1 MATKTRV
8 PSKLIW
14 ATEDIVA
21 EVNRGERVWSKALD
35 RVRSRFPDPALFV
48 ALAELRDIL
57 AAIRVLA
64 TDARHG
70 QYHGGGGG

>member
-1 MATKTRV
+1 MVTKTRV
-8 PSKLIW
+8 PNKLIW

-21 EVNRGERVWSKALD
+21 EVNRGERIWSKALD
-35 RVRSRFPDPALFV
+35 RVRSRFPDPALLV

-64 TDARHG
+64 TDVRQG
-70 QYHGGGGG
+70 QYHGDGGD